1 MALKLPKLGGNGML
15 WGAVLLGFGFVIG
28 SALGKGAIKYVD
40 KYSGGIIP
48 DEFTGIAQADPT
60 FYFPE
65 FNQRVVIA

>member
-1 MALKLPKLGGNGML
+1 MAFKLPFNGKNGVL
-15 WGAVLLGFGFVIG
+15 WTALLFGVGFVVG
-28 SALGKGAIKYVD
+28 SAIGKGAIKYVD
-40 KYSGGIIP
+40 KYTGGIIP